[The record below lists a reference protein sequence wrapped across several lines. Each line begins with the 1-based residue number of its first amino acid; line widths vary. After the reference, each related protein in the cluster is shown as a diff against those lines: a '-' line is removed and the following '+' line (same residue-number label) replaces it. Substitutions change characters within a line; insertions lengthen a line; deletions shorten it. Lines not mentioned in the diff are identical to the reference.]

1 MGGDFSDSSE
11 KREQSVTEAEDR
23 YNRYIRGYFYCVAMN
38 EVLRSLSEEKIRQV
52 IDLFRISC
60 EFDVSHFY
68 CCLTGL
74 SERVYSS
81 AYGLSPQAYVGIF
94 IEIRRVLLAE
104 FARCQY
110 AADIFLETHC
120 DMNKIAI
127 LFSPKSGDCVSPKE
141 MAERVSQIVQR
152 EYEARV
158 FKERGRHYNFTAL
171 SDRFFGFDGI
181 RAGFIQAGKLSDFSF
196 FFRSPAVVTENDIAS
211 RRKEVDYHSAMVVC
225 MSLKLALVDGAKKEC
240 MDCLK
245 ELFDL
250 LKDSLSFSLCR
261 SALAYLGNLLEI
273 FCVVYDAEGRIDLK
287 KLCDIG
293 SYDYLEDC
301 HDAFSEAIG
310 CIFTYADGKT
320 RYSGVVQTAMYYI
333 KNNYKED
340 ISLHDIAK
348 YSEITPSYLS
358 GLFKREV
365 GIPISEYV
373 MNLRIEKAKKLLA
386 ESEKKVFQIAVEVG
400 FHNIKYFGRAFRERV
415 SMCPVEYRESARQGK
430 SLQNN

>member
-52 IDLFRISC
+52 MDLFRVSC
-60 EFDVSHFY
+60 EFDVKNFY

-81 AYGLSPQAYVGIF
+81 AYGLSPHAYVGIF
-94 IEIRRVLLAE
+94 IEIRRALLAE

-127 LFSPKSGDCVSPKE
+127 LFSPQSGDCIPPKE

-158 FKERGRHYNFTAL
+158 FKGGGRHFNFTAL
-171 SDRFFGFDGI
+171 SGRFSGFDSI
-181 RAGFIQAGKLSDFSF
+181 RGGFIQAGKLSGFSF
-196 FFRSPAVVTENDIAS
+196 FFRAPAVVTESDITS
-211 RRKEVDYHSAMVVC
+211 RRKEVDYHSMMVVC
-225 MSLKLALVDGAKKEC
+225 MSLKLALADGAKKEC
-240 MDCLK
+240 MGCLK

-273 FCVVYDAEGRIDLK
+273 FCVVYDAKGRVDMK
-287 KLCDIG
+287 KLCDID

-310 CIFTYADGKT
+310 RIFSHADGKT

-333 KNNYKED
+333 KNHYQNN
-340 ISLHDIAK
+340 ISLLEIAK

-358 GLFKREV
+358 GLFKSEV
-365 GIPISEYV
+365 GTPISEYV

-386 ESEKKVFQIAVEVG
+386 ESEKKVCGIAQELG
-400 FHNIKYFGRAFRERV
+400 FHNIKYFGRAFRKRV
-415 SMCPVEYRESARQGK
+415 SMSPVEYRESARRGGRPPK
-430 SLQNN
+430 G